1 MSKTARFPS
10 KVLKQKN
17 GPSQGERRVM
27 HGDHMSEV
35 SVRSQRGRSF
45 TSIKVFDDNDE
56 YKKGTYLCSLAKK
69 AGLILNS
76 GRKHN
81 TLSADSTT
89 FSRDFTQSL
98 KEHPEYPQVV
108 AEVLK
113 EIKEYLDNKD
123 RLQKALTVT
132 YQDLDDNSGTPKQ
145 RDSVFRLFLRV
156 EPLQWG
162 LTELLLE
169 KMVEVA
175 VTDE

>member
-17 GPSQGERRVM
+17 APSQGERRVM
-27 HGDHMSEV
+27 FGDHMSEV
-35 SVRSQRGRSF
+35 SMRSQHGRSF

-56 YKKGTYLCSLAKK
+56 YKKGAYLCSLAKK

-108 AEVLK
+108 AELLK
-113 EIKEYLDNKD
+113 EMKEYLDNQD
-123 RLQKALTVT
+123 R
-132 YQDLDDNSGTPKQ
+132 
-145 RDSVFRLFLRV
+145 
-156 EPLQWG
+156 
-162 LTELLLE
+162 
-169 KMVEVA
+169 
-175 VTDE
+175 